1 MGYYYYDWT
10 IILVIIGAG
19 LSMLASLM
27 VQSTYAR
34 YKKAGNKRGYTAEQV
49 AEEILRSAG
58 INNVSIQRI
67 AGDLTDHY
75 SPNEKILR
83 LSDSV
88 YGSSSVAAIGVAAH
102 ECGHAIQDQVDYGP
116 LRLRAMSVPLANIG
130 SRLSFP
136 LIIFGLIIGATPFV
150 KLGILLFCLVVF
162 FQVITL
168 PVEFDASRRALKVL
182 RERNILYDKEL
193 SGARK
198 VLLAAALTYVA
209 AVISSLLQLLRL
221 ILISNS
227 RRR

>member
-198 VLLAAALTYVA
+198 VLVAAALTYVA